1 MDKRDDLVIG
11 AITGY
16 DWQSISPWVNS
27 LMRCGYTGKKAMLC
41 YNVGFDVVDKLIERD
56 FTVFTF
62 GKDEANKRYFY
73 KPSFSIVVE
82 RFFHMWYFLH
92 KLRGHYRYLLTT
104 DVKDVVFQKDP
115 SVWLEDNI
123 NDTLFR
129 TDVPYNP
136 KQIVVGS
143 ESIRYKDENWGRQ
156 NFLDSFGPVVY
167 ESVKDN
173 TIVNAGT
180 FSGHFNYMIDLFQAI
195 THFSIAGSQ
204 KIHNPD
210 QAALNLLVSLE
221 PWKSITHVAPS
232 ESGYAAQL
240 GTTMDPTKIGEYG
253 PKLTEPKPSYSADGT
268 VCTSEFLPY
277 TIVHQYDRIPEL
289 RELILK
295 KYKD

>member
-41 YNVGFDVVDKLIERD
+41 YNISFDVVDKLTERD

-92 KLRGHYRYLLTT
+92 KLKGQYRYMVTT
-104 DVKDVVFQKDP
+104 DVKDVIFQKDP
-115 SVWLEDNI
+115 SEWLEQNNWQYNDEYKPENVI
-123 NDTLFR
+123 N
-129 TDVPYNP
+129 VA
-136 KQIVVGS
+136 S

-167 ESVKDN
+167 ESIKDN
-173 TIVNAGT
+173 VIVNAGT
-180 FSGHFNYMIDLFQAI
+180 FSGRFDYMVDLFQAI

-210 QAALNLLVSLE
+210 QAALNFLVSLE
-221 PWKSITHVAPS
+221 PWKSITNVASS

-240 GTTMDPTKIGEYG
+240 GTTMDPAKIGEYG
-253 PKLTEPKPSYSADGT
+253 PLLTEPKPSYSADGT

-277 TIVHQYDRIPEL
+277 TIVHQYDRVPEL